1 MSKWCKTAP
10 LGVNTSL
17 MDGAVQRGKGKEGQ
31 EGGGW
36 RGKQRKL
43 CLTDRKSVGH
53 VGKIEGGQMSSRGR
67 EGFWLPGI
75 KSSRLVGLERQ
86 EVGRDQF
93 RPVANSFAEPEV
105 TPKVSPYQ
113 RLLDRLSLFSRLLL
127 YLTPPFTLL
136 SLGWTRGSH
145 VRWLTEEC
153 EFWVPQLVGCSV
165 QTDVLRSPPTRGAR
179 VTWAPL
185 LGWEPVFGAPR
196 GDPPRHRMPIPSR
209 GDNEERLRR
218 G

>member
-10 LGVNTSL
+10 LGVNTKL
-17 MDGAVQRGKGKEGQ
+17 MDGGSAEREKRGRKGD
-31 EGGGW
+31 GW

-53 VGKIEGGQMSSRGR
+53 VGKIEGGQMSSRG
-67 EGFWLPGI
+67 EGGL
-75 KSSRLVGLERQ
+75 LVTWYQKQPAGW
-86 EVGRDQF
+86 VGKAGSGQ
-93 RPVANSFAEPEV
+93 RPVPASCQFFCGALL

-113 RLLDRLSLFSRLLL
+113 RLLDRLSLFSHLLL
-127 YLTPPFTLL
+127 YLTPPFTPL
-136 SLGWTRGSH
+136 SLDWTRGAH

-196 GDPPRHRMPIPSR
+196 GTSTSHGHPIQR
-209 GDNEERLRR
+209 
-218 G
+218 